1 MLEHLQVSSSC
12 NSPMSFPVEVIVIVV
27 CCLLG
32 IVWAIYNIFEVE
44 KINVR
49 GGYNGDTTGNPKAL
63 TRHQEDLLIELGY
76 KISEV
81 LIYPCRAP
89 RNS

>member
-1 MLEHLQVSSSC
+1 
-12 NSPMSFPVEVIVIVV
+12 MSFPVEVIVIVV

-32 IVWAIYNIFEVE
+32 IIWAIYNIFEVE
-44 KINVR
+44 SINVL
-49 GGYNGDTTGNPKAL
+49 GGYNGDTVGNPKAL
-63 TRHQEDLLIELGY
+63 SARQEGLLIELGH

-81 LIYPCRAP
+81 LIMPCREP